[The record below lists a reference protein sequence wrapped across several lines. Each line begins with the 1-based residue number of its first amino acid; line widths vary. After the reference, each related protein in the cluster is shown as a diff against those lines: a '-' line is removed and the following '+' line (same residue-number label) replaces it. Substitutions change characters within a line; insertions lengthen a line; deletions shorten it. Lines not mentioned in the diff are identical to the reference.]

1 MAFLGHGLPL
11 MPMTGRLF
19 DAATDGTEVP
29 LGFWRLL
36 PLPPEHVLAPVSAP
50 QNPIERAVPTVVP
63 LRDS

>member
-1 MAFLGHGLPL
+1 

-29 LGFWRLL
+29 FGFWRLL
-36 PLPPEHVLAPVSAP
+36 PLPPEHALAPVSAP